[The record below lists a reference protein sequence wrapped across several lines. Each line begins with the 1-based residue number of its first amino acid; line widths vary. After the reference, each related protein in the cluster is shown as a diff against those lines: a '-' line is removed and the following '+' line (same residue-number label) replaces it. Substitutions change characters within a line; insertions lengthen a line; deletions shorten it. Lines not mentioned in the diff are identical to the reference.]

1 MKNITTTFRQVW
13 TLEIQDKDKWQQK
26 ILLHSTYI
34 PPNALHG
41 MAMLAAT
48 VIGQVISNKDR
59 EAERGP
65 GPCRIPD
72 PVPVAYIL
80 QTYGSLVKKEL
91 KLRNLFIILNSAFV
105 KVQWSSATLKIG
117 TKIVLARIWQKR
129 IIEQWPPHNHTMCN
143 ILHLS

>member
-48 VIGQVISNKDR
+48 VIGQVVSNKDR

-65 GPCRIPD
+65 GPGRIPD

-129 IIEQWPPHNHTMCN
+129 IIEQWPPHNHMCN